1 MTSSSLSSV
10 HSRLAAVA
18 SAALLAAL
26 AGCGKSDG
34 SAEFDKASKAFAA
47 RDLAKAEKLFA
58 KSSQLAPA
66 NVDAL
71 VMLALVRLDLGEL
84 QEARSAAAAAAK
96 IAPKDLDVVELQA
109 QIAWHQKNYAA
120 ARSLYARIALDR
132 AADAARRSQALAG
145 LGVVDM
151 AMADSDKSAE
161 WLRDRARTE
170 FLQALALDYRNS
182 SANYHLAYLYRH
194 SYDSYENAA
203 LSQYMRFVRFAPS
216 VDDRVR
222 KVQHTFIPEIKSS
235 IDAGLA
241 AIPGASSRNS
251 GACANAMKQAE
262 AAWKKGQYKTA
273 RLRYDEALKADPLC
287 YEAAAGLAAAWMKV
301 DTTQN
306 GQRKAY
312 ESYRRACRL
321 SPFATDTHLAAAK
334 LASKLSLHAS
344 AADLYSR
351 ALSSRP
357 RDLAAIDGLVASLKA
372 SGNAKCADVYR
383 RYRES
388 VSGK

>member
-84 QEARSAAAAAAK
+84 QGARSAAVEASK
-96 IAPKDLDVVELQA
+96 LAPKDLDVVELQA

-120 ARSLYARIALDR
+120 ARSLYAR
-132 AADAARRSQALAG
+132 